1 MTETT
6 SKESIG
12 SALRAFSTNDFSRN
26 SLALFSTLG
35 YKTERC
41 APLSQKTFEY
51 FKSLI
56 ESSGKTL
63 DDSKFYADEWKYVD
77 FLFQLTKDD
86 LSNQVGLFDNRRID
100 NTIVESYLFLAVEL
114 SSSEYSRTALARIT
128 RQVNRVFSMPVMIL
142 FKYGDYLTLS
152 VIDRRIS
159 KKDESRD
166 VLEKVTLIKDISIEK
181 PHRAHIEILHDLS
194 LGKLREKF
202 SVTNFVE
209 LHRAWLKILD
219 TKELNRRFYSELSNW
234 YFWAMN
240 KVEYPDDIE
249 KDSETRNSVN
259 LIRLL
264 TRIIFVWFIKEKRL
278 IPEEIFFTNSV
289 NKLLREF
296 LESEESCSYY
306 KAILQ
311 NLFFAVL
318 NQKMGERAFAKNGS
332 FHENKTHYGVKS
344 LLRYSELF
352 KIEES
357 EVLELFKEVPFLNG
371 GLFDCLDVTDEGG
384 KVHYV
389 DGFSRKKSK
398 QPFVPDY
405 LFFSEEKSV
414 DLNEVY
420 GTTSKI
426 YKVKGLLDI
435 LSSYK
440 FTIAENTPVEE
451 EVALDPE
458 LLGRVFENLLA
469 SYNPETQ
476 STARKQTGSFY
487 TPREIVNYMVD
498 ESLNYY
504 LKQNLE
510 EAGMSSEDAEVGLD
524 FLIGYNEK
532 GNPFNNDETQSLIK
546 AIDNCKIL
554 DPACGSGAFPM
565 GILHKLVHILHKL
578 DPDNA
583 QWKERQIRKAEKI
596 EDPVMRE
603 QAIED
608 IENAFLTNELD
619 YGRKLFLIE
628 NCIHGVD
635 IQPIAVQISKL
646 RFFISLVVD
655 QKKDPQKENM
665 GILSL
670 PNLETKFVAA
680 NTLIELDK
688 PQQMKLKDPE
698 ITELEDQLTR
708 VRHMHFGVKTRRD
721 KLKYQEEDKRIRE
734 RIAELL
740 EKDGWNRTSA
750 KQISVFDP
758 YDQNASSP
766 FFDPEWMFG
775 VNNNFDIVI
784 GNPPYMRIQGIQQTQ
799 PQYVDYYKRNY
810 RAASG
815 SFDLYALFIERGYN
829 LANPTGWLSYIVPHK
844 FFQAAFGKAL
854 REILTRKKALRQ
866 IVRFGAA
873 QVFDEVTTYTCLL
886 FLGKIPS
893 DEFDLVEIKSQDDIS
908 LALQNI
914 RSRTKDSGYHVERRP
929 APELDDNKTVWN
941 FSVGKSANIVA
952 RLLEQRR
959 TIGDITRKIFQGLAT
974 SADKIYVLETR
985 LVNSEKLV
993 VYSRHLDRQIEIE
1006 AGLTKPFLMGKDVH
1020 RYEPANPKSVV
1031 IFPYL
1036 LENKKTSLMSQEY
1049 LKNRFPL
1056 GWKYLKEN
1064 EEALGER
1071 ENGKMKGQMFYSF
1084 SRPQNLLEFEV
1095 PKIMTP
1101 EISLGCN
1108 MTIDE
1113 MGEFYHTTKVYSF
1126 AFKPEVDLPLGY
1138 LLGLLNSKILWF
1150 FLSSTGYILRGGY
1163 FTFKTN
1169 YLKPFPIPES
1179 TKLQETL
1186 ISTLVDYVLFL
1197 KSQGKPESESQEANR
1212 NVMTSYFERIVDLL
1226 VYELYFPEEF
1236 GKELPVPSELINSEG
1251 LQDIEKMR
1259 EGKLAMI
1266 TDLFNCIYNPNH
1278 EIRKMVYHV
1287 GKIETL
1293 REIEKK
1299 REL

>member
-26 SLALFSTLG
+26 SLTLFSTLG
-35 YKTERC
+35 YKTERR
-41 APLSQKTFEY
+41 APLSEKTFKY

-63 DDSKFYADEWKYVD
+63 DESKFYADEWKYVD
-77 FLFQLTKDD
+77 FLFQLTKED

-100 NTIVESYLFLAVEL
+100 NTIVESYLFLAIEL
-114 SSSEYSRTALARIT
+114 SSSEYSRTALAKIT

-152 VIDRRIS
+152 VIDRRIN
-159 KKDESRD
+159 KKDESKD

-249 KDSETRNSVN
+249 KDSEIRNSVN

-278 IPEEIFFTNSV
+278 IPERIFVKNSV
-289 NKLLREF
+289 NTLLKEF
-296 LESEESCSYY
+296 FDSEESCSYY

-311 NLFFAVL
+311 NLFFAIL

-371 GLFDCLDVTDEGG
+371 GLFDCLDITDING
-384 KVHYV
+384 KVHYI
-389 DGFSRKKSK
+389 DGFSRNSNK
-398 QPFVPDY
+398 QAFVPDY
-405 LFFSEEKSV
+405 LFFSEETNV
-414 DLNEVY
+414 DLNEIY
-420 GTTSKI
+420 GTTNKT
-426 YKVKGLLDI
+426 YRARGLIEI

-476 STARKQTGSFY
+476 TTARKQTGSFY

-498 ESLNYY
+498 ESLKYY
-504 LKQNLE
+504 LKQKLE
-510 EAGMSSEDAEVGLD
+510 ETGMSSDDAEVGLD

-583 QWKERQIRKAEKI
+583 QWEERQIRKAEKI

-680 NTLIELDK
+680 NSLLGLNMSKQMKFKNPEIIELEN
-688 PQQMKLKDPE
+688 KLK
-698 ITELEDQLTR
+698 R
-708 VRHMHFGVKTRRD
+708 VRHMHFSVKTRKD
-721 KLKYQEEDKRIRE
+721 KLKYQDQDKLIRE
-734 RIAELL
+734 NIAALL
-740 EKDGWNRTSA
+740 EREGWDKTSA
-750 KQISVFDP
+750 KHISAFDP

-775 VNNNFDIVI
+775 VNSNFDIVI
-784 GNPPYMRIQGIQQTQ
+784 GNPPY
-799 PQYVDYYKRNY
+799 V
-810 RAASG
+810 RADSG
-815 SFDLYALFIERGYN
+815 SEHLEFRRALESSGQFKTLYEKWDLMIPFMEKGLNLLSSEGSLIFIVSNAICTSKYASKLLQMIQKDFKV
-829 LANPTGWLSYIVPHK
+829 LSID
-844 FFQAAFGKAL
+844 FFEK
-854 REILTRKKALRQ
+854 
-866 IVRFGAA
+866 VS
-873 QVFDEVTTYTCLL
+873 VFDAGVIPVILHVARVNSSEIVKKIIRRESFSGNHELIVL
-886 FLGKIPS
+886 PSKEFSDLGIDAFRKTS
-893 DEFDLVEIKSQDDIS
+893 NALDMKTETVQLGDIC
-908 LALQNI
+908 
-914 RSRTKDSGYHVERRP
+914 YM
-929 APELDDNKTVWN
+929 
-941 FSVGKSANIVA
+941 SVGMVIN
-952 RLLEQRR
+952 
-959 TIGDITRKIFQGLAT
+959 
-974 SADKIYVLETR
+974 AD
-985 LVNSEKLV
+985 EKT
-993 VYSRHLDRQIEIE
+993 
-1006 AGLTKPFLMGKDVH
+1006 A
-1020 RYEPANPKSVV
+1020 
-1031 IFPYL
+1031 
-1036 LENKKTSLMSQEY
+1036 
-1049 LKNRFPL
+1049 
-1056 GWKYLKEN
+1056 
-1064 EEALGER
+1064 
-1071 ENGKMKGQMFYSF
+1071 KG
-1084 SRPQNLLEFEV
+1084 
-1095 PKIMTP
+1095 
-1101 EISLGCN
+1101 
-1108 MTIDE
+1108 
-1113 MGEFYHTTKVYSF
+1113 
-1126 AFKPEVDLPLGY
+1126 
-1138 LLGLLNSKILWF
+1138 
-1150 FLSSTGYILRGGY
+1150 
-1163 FTFKTN
+1163 
-1169 YLKPFPIPES
+1169 
-1179 TKLQETL
+1179 
-1186 ISTLVDYVLFL
+1186 
-1197 KSQGKPESESQEANR
+1197 
-1212 NVMTSYFERIVDLL
+1212 
-1226 VYELYFPEEF
+1226 EF
-1236 GKELPVPSELINSEG
+1236 GKDDLISPIPSSIHIKPYIEGKDIDSYVLKEYRYLEWGTTRVPSKLRRKTFEELYSIPKLMRGRITGCIFDENGLVCNDSIVLLARFCDLKHVNNKSISSSIKKHNSLTRNVLEQISSKFDLKYLLAVMNSRFAFTFLNSVRRHRLENYFYPDDFRKLPIADISISEQKEFVKIVDNIISITG
-1251 LQDIEKMR
+1251 SPGYMEDSALQSQVLQLMEKIDKRIYETYRLSDTDI
-1259 EGKLAMI
+1259 
-1266 TDLFNCIYNPNH
+1266 T
-1278 EIRKMVYHV
+1278 V
-1287 GKIETL
+1287 IEQATT
-1293 REIEKK
+1293 
-1299 REL
+1299 